1 MNMASVHRRVTA
13 AGSVI
18 YRAVWKAPG
27 PGGTTVQRSKNFGR
41 ASDSKAHAARMEQE
55 VEKRG
60 VGDPQK
66 HTLGVY
72 LKRWLATLADR
83 GEHSPTTLAAYR
95 WQADIACR
103 HIGHIPLEKL
113 SPADLDQ
120 LYSTLLRRG
129 GVAHKPNADGT
140 KDARPMALRT
150 VLHIHAVLRAALER
164 ARKWKLIGENPAKDA
179 NAPSPQRARVKS
191 FDAKQVE
198 QLLAAAKRDPETY
211 AITALFLTGGLRRSE
226 LIGLAWDC
234 VDLDGAALT
243 IRRTVVEVDH
253 EPVLRE
259 QTKTDDSERT
269 IAIPAAL
276 VDLMREQKTR
286 VQAAALK
293 WGKGYRR
300 DPLFVFPGLAGE
312 PMAPQSLTLR
322 MRQVMRRAK
331 VTGPS
336 PCHAWRHTS
345 ATALIHAGQ
354 NIKTVQARL
363 GHSTPAI
370 TMSLYV
376 HPIEEADRSA
386 AEHFGA
392 ILKP

>member
-1 MNMASVHRRVTA
+1 MASVHRRVTP
-13 AGSVI
+13 AGSVV
-18 YRAVWKAPG
+18 YRAVWKEPG
-27 PGGTTVQRSKNFGR
+27 LGGKTIQRNKSFGR
-41 ASDSKAHAARMEQE
+41 AGDAKAYAARMEEE

-60 VGDPQK
+60 VGDPHK
-66 HTLGVY
+66 HSLEAF

-95 WQADIACR
+95 WQSGIACR
-103 HIGHIPLEKL
+103 HIGHIALEKL

-129 GVAHKPNADGT
+129 GVARKANPDGS
-140 KDARPMALRT
+140 KGARPLTPRT
-150 VLHIHAVLRAALER
+150 VLHIHRVLHCALER

-179 NAPSPQRARVKS
+179 SAPTPQRIRVKN
-191 FDAKQVE
+191 FDAGQVE
-198 QLLAAAKRDPETY
+198 KLLAAARRDPETY
-211 AITALFLTGGLRRSE
+211 AITALFLACGLRRSE
-226 LIGLAWDC
+226 LLGLAWDC

-243 IRRTVVEVDH
+243 IRRTVVEVGH
-253 EPVLRE
+253 LPVLRE
-259 QTKTDDSERT
+259 RAKTADSERT

-276 VDLMREQKTR
+276 VDLLREQKTR
-286 VQAAALK
+286 VQATALK

-300 DPLFVFPGLAGE
+300 DPLFAFPGLAGE
-312 PMAPQSLTLR
+312 PMSPQSLTLR

-331 VTGPS
+331 VEGLS
-336 PCHAWRHTS
+336 PCHAWRHTN

-354 NIKTVQARL
+354 NVKTVQSRL

-370 TMSLYV
+370 TMALYV
-376 HPIEEADRSA
+376 HPADEADRSA

-392 ILKP
+392 IIER